1 MIAAATSV
9 LRYFCFPPSLVGYV
23 FSKGGDTIARDLL
36 PIVREA
42 LKDRYEID
50 RELARGGAARVFL
63 ARGKSGS
70 MVALKILH
78 PELAVSVTAERFVR
92 EISFLSKIDHPNIA
106 SLTDYGE
113 SDWLVYY
120 VMDYIPG
127 PTLREHLT
135 RVKQASISDA
145 CQIAVQLL
153 DALKYAHEM
162 GIVHRDVKPENVV
175 LASTGPVLMD
185 FGIARVIASS
195 GHDRLTRSGFAVGTS
210 SYMSPEQIS
219 GAEDIDHRSDLYS
232 LGCVL
237 FECLAGRPPF
247 TSVREEWVL
256 SMHHATPAPA
266 VTEFR
271 SDVPEALAQVVC
283 RALKKDREE
292 RWQSAAEMREA
303 VLAV

>member
-1 MIAAATSV
+1 M
-9 LRYFCFPPSLVGYV
+9 
-23 FSKGGDTIARDLL
+23 
-36 PIVREA
+36 VREA
-42 LKDRYEID
+42 LKGRYEVD

-63 ARGKSGS
+63 ARDTSGS
-70 MVALKILH
+70 AVALKILH
-78 PELAVSVTAERFVR
+78 PELAVSVTAERFLR
-92 EISFLSKIDHPNIA
+92 EISFLSDIDHPNIA

-120 VMDYIPG
+120 VMTYVPG
-127 PTLREHLT
+127 PTLREHLR
-135 RVKQASISDA
+135 RVKRASLPDT
-145 CQIAVQLL
+145 CHIAVQLL

-185 FGIARVIASS
+185 FGIAKVIASS
-195 GHDRLTRSGFAVGTS
+195 GNDRLTRSGFAVGTS
-210 SYMSPEQIS
+210 SYMSPEQVA

-247 TSVREEWVL
+247 TSAREELVL
-256 SMHHATPAPA
+256 SMHHNAEAPA

-271 SDVPEALAQVVC
+271 GDVSEGLARIVA
-283 RALKKDREE
+283 RALNKDREE

-303 VLAV
+303 VMAI

>member
-1 MIAAATSV
+1 M
-9 LRYFCFPPSLVGYV
+9 
-23 FSKGGDTIARDLL
+23 
-36 PIVREA
+36 
-42 LKDRYEID
+42 LKDRYEVD

-63 ARGKSGS
+63 ARDKSGS
-70 MVALKILH
+70 PVALKILH

-120 VMDYIPG
+120 VMDYIAG

-135 RVKQASISDA
+135 RVKQASISDT
-145 CQIAVQLL
+145 CHIAAQLL
-153 DALKYAHEM
+153 DALKYAHDM

-210 SYMSPEQIS
+210 SYMSPEQVS
-219 GAEDIDHRSDLYS
+219 GVEDIDHRSDLYS

-247 TSVREEWVL
+247 TSLREELVL
-256 SMHHATPAPA
+256 SMHHAAPAPDI
-266 VTEFR
+266 TEFR
-271 SDVPEALAQVVC
+271 KDVSEALAEIVR
-283 RALKKDREE
+283 RALKKDRED

>member
-1 MIAAATSV
+1 
-9 LRYFCFPPSLVGYV
+9 
-23 FSKGGDTIARDLL
+23 
-36 PIVREA
+36 
-42 LKDRYEID
+42 
-50 RELARGGAARVFL
+50 
-63 ARGKSGS
+63 
-70 MVALKILH
+70 
-78 PELAVSVTAERFVR
+78 
-92 EISFLSKIDHPNIA
+92 
-106 SLTDYGE
+106 
-113 SDWLVYY
+113 
-120 VMDYIPG
+120 
-127 PTLREHLT
+127 
-135 RVKQASISDA
+135 
-145 CQIAVQLL
+145 
-153 DALKYAHEM
+153 M